1 MGKQHG
7 NDAEKERG
15 RPEQFHQTNI
25 IHSSYIFINHQ
36 LILFVNHMFFS
47 CLDECAMG
55 LAAPG

>member
-1 MGKQHG
+1 METMQK
-7 NDAEKERG
+7 KERG

-25 IHSSYIFINHQ
+25 IHSSHIFINHQ